1 MVDTEYVTLNGY
13 VVKHATERAIGIVKE
28 ASYNNDATWI
38 PRRWV
43 DNTDVL
49 SVGDTDIIVARWKA
63 EEEGLTID
71 PVESVQSVQYDGAHR
86 VHQASLGGGRRLY
99 RGHRLRR
106 QSDAA
111 KPDAKE
117 EVRAAH
123 IRHVVERLRLHRSRQ
138 FPETGEDATEERQLH
153 HGDKRSSD
161 ENS

>member
-63 EEEGLTID
+63 EEEGLD
-71 PVESVQSVQYDGAHR
+71 H
-86 VHQASLGGGRRLY
+86 
-99 RGHRLRR
+99 
-106 QSDAA
+106 
-111 KPDAKE
+111 
-117 EVRAAH
+117 
-123 IRHVVERLRLHRSRQ
+123 
-138 FPETGEDATEERQLH
+138 
-153 HGDKRSSD
+153 
-161 ENS
+161 